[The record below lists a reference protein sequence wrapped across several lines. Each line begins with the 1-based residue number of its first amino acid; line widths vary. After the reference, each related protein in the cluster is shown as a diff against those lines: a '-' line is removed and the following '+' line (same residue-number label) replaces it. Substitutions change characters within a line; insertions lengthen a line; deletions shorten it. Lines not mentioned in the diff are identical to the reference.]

1 MRPQYDVENLILTIK
16 RACAVPT
23 SQLTYTDYDWSQ
35 LANDMLQTVVV
46 PLMMSAREDYFVT
59 FEDVNSP
66 ADGYIPFPSQAVG
79 SKLRN
84 VCYISQ
90 RNPLILINLPRI
102 DLDVVAGVG
111 FYNVWTLAGFYI
123 QGENLV
129 LYPNT
134 AVPTNTPIRLYY
146 YRRTLVLAEPA
157 EYGQV
162 QSVDPNTNTVVLD
175 SVPLSWAI
183 DTELNSVGSQPNFL
197 ITNELTTITAISS
210 PSVVLSSVEGIEVGD
225 YISQAGYSAVPQ
237 VPIEAHNYLAQ
248 LTAAKALE
256 GLGDREGMKAA
267 FEEAEK
273 LKESLLV
280 MVSNRVDGS
289 LKKVMNPNG
298 GLRTTSG
305 TWRRG
310 WGW

>member
-1 MRPQYDVENLILTIK
+1 MRPQYDVENLIKTIK

-23 SQLTYTDYDWSQ
+23 SQLTYTNEDFAA
-35 LANDMLQTVVV
+35 LANDMLQTEVV

-66 ADGYIPFPSQAVG
+66 ADGVIPFPAKAVG

-90 RNPLILINLPRI
+90 LRPLILINLPRI

-111 FYNVWTLAGFYI
+111 FYNLWTLAGFYI

-129 LYPNT
+129 LYPT
-134 AVPTNTPIRLYY
+134 SSVPTNTPIRMYY
-146 YRRTLVLAEPA
+146 YRRTLVLAPPEN
-157 EYGQV
+157 YGRV
-162 QSVDPNTNTVVLD
+162 ESVDEMTNTIVLD
-175 SVPLSWAI
+175 YVPPDWEVG
-183 DTELNSVGSQPNFL
+183 TVLNTVGSQPNFL
-197 ITNELTTITAISS
+197 ITNEAAVITGASS
-210 PSVVLSSVEGIEVGD
+210 PSIILDTVEGIQVGD
-225 YISQAGYSAVPQ
+225 YVTEEGYSAVPQ
-237 VPIEAHNYLAQ
+237 IPIEAHNYLAQ

-267 FEEAEK
+267 YEEALK
-273 LKESLLV
+273 LKTSLLV
-280 MVSNRVDGS
+280 MVSQRVDGS
-289 LKKVMNPNG
+289 VKKVINPTG
-298 GLRTTSG
+298 GLRVASG